1 MKSNFVAI
9 VPVRT
14 GSKRVKN
21 KNFREFY
28 NGESLFD
35 IKIEQLKSTKLFDK
49 IYVSSDSAMVKKF
62 CKKKGVQFLKRK
74 KILSDHKYPWHEIHN
89 SILNSIPGDP
99 M

>member
-28 NGESLFD
+28 NSQSLFD

-49 IYVSSDSAMVKKF
+49 IYVSSDLLWLKNYVKKR
-62 CKKKGVQFLKRK
+62 CAVLKRK
-74 KILSDHKYPWHEIHN
+74 KNTVLITSIHGMKF
-89 SILNSIPGDP
+89 IIVF
-99 M
+99 